1 MQMINW
7 FLKVKNKNTKS
18 PVPEVQQEED
28 SESQNLHSAQVR
40 GSENPCTYQA
50 PQMLASPIK
59 WPHTL

>member
-28 SESQNLHSAQVR
+28 SESQNSAQVR

-59 WPHTL
+59 RPHTL